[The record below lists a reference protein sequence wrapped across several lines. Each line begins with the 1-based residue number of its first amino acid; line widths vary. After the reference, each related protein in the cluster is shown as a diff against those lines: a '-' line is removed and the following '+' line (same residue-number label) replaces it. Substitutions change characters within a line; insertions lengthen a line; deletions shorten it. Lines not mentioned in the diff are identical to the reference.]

1 MMSTQQRASSVQPPK
16 TREDDKEAEEDD
28 DIMNTKRANN
38 NWLHLINEQKDR
50 EKIIRLQ
57 NADDPSLRAMFEAIR
72 VTMKNKDENMER
84 AAMIG
89 FERGVSFGV
98 AEGGRKT
105 KTKIKKKKEN
115 DSDDSDEDE
124 EFAISEDDS
133 SDFKEEDSSD
143 ENEDE
148 NGNRNKIERRSKASS
163 SAPGTLL
170 VSDDDEEEEE
180 DDAEEVRRGRN
191 KSNAEFAR
199 IEKKSKSNEDDETA
213 LRWVVERNSSNKNE
227 ETQKSI
233 LNDLEVVDL
242 RRKLANA
249 EITTNNAILS
259 KMLTAWR
266 LACFTS
272 RRNESVVQRM
282 RVASEHRKMR
292 AAFRSWMDASLE
304 FKRRRVLV
312 GVRDADGGDRKKKK
326 NDEEEEEEFAPD
338 YSEECERLQLEV
350 KSVREMLERERTK
363 PLSGPGAEF
372 KEQANAFNA
381 HLKKVVRD
389 LEGTRS
395 LNAQLTRRLEMKEKQ
410 VQGYRG
416 GGNEYTA
423 DATKPTNRA
432 NQRTMGTQTM
442 FETYPGSQNNNS
454 KYPKVVS
461 FKNEREQS
469 FVKDSAPGN
478 RYEHVK
484 AENEKLRQELE
495 KQTKVLHEKFEMQ
508 LRAAEVAERKLNDER
523 QRRAREIEL
532 REKASNDL
540 KREHEREMAEMIES
554 YDALYGGRNNNNIS
568 KNNKANDSSLNKY
581 ASKPSPPKKMSS
593 TSSVMKKRR
602 DEIVSSLR
610 SPRDPRVR
618 EDTYRNNEYM
628 QQQQQQQQQQQNNN
642 SGKLSS
648 ILNPRERSSPL
659 SPEKDDAMTFEK
671 MASIREDYIKQPHH
685 RTTGR
690 PQREKTL
697 PPPNNFAMLRPS
709 SMNTLDSYGEEE
721 RRSKNTN
728 ADEYEDADDMFLS
741 PTKTFSESENQSF
754 RDASS
759 ALGTPASSSAARST
773 AKGYFKRGGP
783 NGSNNTNP
791 PPASSSSAAANSSPP
806 QSKVTPKGFT
816 PRGEQLTLSAFNEYA
831 NAGKKQSRTMGTSM
845 REDEFDDIVG
855 NDYDDKD
862 INIKKSSKGR
872 DLVSSLPSRLFSASS
887 NEMNKS
893 ASEDDEDDD
902 REEEEVEE
910 VEEEDDWGL
919 AIPKKPHHLTTTG
932 GKKNNAITK
941 DELELSRSDWDDLLG
956 KKNSHP
962 KGDGTTAAFRGARRD
977 LRFSESQQSAPPVKT
992 KTMVVAELVVQGW
1005 SKNEALFAL
1014 DKVGENDVNKCT
1026 EWLIRRNH

>member
-72 VTMKNKDENMER
+72 VTMKKKDENMER

-170 VSDDDEEEEE
+170 VSDDDEEEE

>member
-28 DIMNTKRANN
+28 DIMNTNATN
-38 NWLHLINEQKDR
+38 NWLHLIDTQKDR

-72 VTMKNKDENMER
+72 VTMKKKDENMER

-115 DSDDSDEDE
+115 DSDDSDEEE

-170 VSDDDEEEEE
+170 VSDDDEEEE

-642 SGKLSS
+642 SDKLST

>member
-1 MMSTQQRASSVQPPK
+1 
-16 TREDDKEAEEDD
+16 
-28 DIMNTKRANN
+28 
-38 NWLHLINEQKDR
+38 
-50 EKIIRLQ
+50 
-57 NADDPSLRAMFEAIR
+57 
-72 VTMKNKDENMER
+72 
-84 AAMIG
+84 
-89 FERGVSFGV
+89 
-98 AEGGRKT
+98 
-105 KTKIKKKKEN
+105 
-115 DSDDSDEDE
+115 
-124 EFAISEDDS
+124 
-133 SDFKEEDSSD
+133 
-143 ENEDE
+143 
-148 NGNRNKIERRSKASS
+148 
-163 SAPGTLL
+163 
-170 VSDDDEEEEE
+170 
-180 DDAEEVRRGRN
+180 
-191 KSNAEFAR
+191 
-199 IEKKSKSNEDDETA
+199 
-213 LRWVVERNSSNKNE
+213 
-227 ETQKSI
+227 
-233 LNDLEVVDL
+233 
-242 RRKLANA
+242 
-249 EITTNNAILS
+249 
-259 KMLTAWR
+259 MLTAWR

-272 RRNESVVQRM
+272 RRNESVMQRM

-292 AAFRSWMDASLE
+292 AAFQ
-304 FKRRRVLV
+304 
-312 GVRDADGGDRKKKK
+312 GDRKKKK

-350 KSVREMLERERTK
+350 KSLREMLERERTK

-423 DATKPTNRA
+423 DAMKPTNRA

-461 FKNEREQS
+461 
-469 FVKDSAPGN
+469 
-478 RYEHVK
+478 YEHVK

-554 YDALYGGRNNNNIS
+554 YDALYGGRNNNSIS

-628 QQQQQQQQQQQNNN
+628 QQQQQQQQQQNNN
-642 SGKLSS
+642 SDKLSS

-659 SPEKDDAMTFEK
+659 SPDKDDAMTFEK

-690 PQREKTL
+690 PQREKTS

-791 PPASSSSAAANSSPP
+791 PPASSSSVAANSSPP

-816 PRGEQLTLSAFNEYA
+816 PRREQLTLSAFNEYA

-862 INIKKSSKGR
+862 VNVKK
-872 DLVSSLPSRLFSASS
+872 SS

-902 REEEEVEE
+902 REEEEGEEVEE
-910 VEEEDDWGL
+910 EEEDDWGL

-977 LRFSESQQSAPPVKT
+977 LRFSESQQSAPPAKT

-1014 DKVGENDVNKCT
+1014 EKVGENDVNKCA

>member
-1 MMSTQQRASSVQPPK
+1 MKETLARFFLLKKSLLLCLLFLNPFSVRIDTEKGPRFQSEIQRNASPFSPLQNDDVYTTYTTLTMSTRQRALSAQPK
-16 TREDDKEAEEDD
+16 TPHTEDDEEKEEDD
-28 DIMNTKRANN
+28 DNMNTNATN
-38 NWLHLINEQKDR
+38 NWLHLIDDRKDR

-72 VTMKNKDENMER
+72 VTMKKKDDNMER

-98 AEGGRKT
+98 AEGGGGKT
-105 KTKIKKKKEN
+105 KTIKKKKKEN
-115 DSDDSDEDE
+115 DSDEDE
-124 EFAISEDDS
+124 EFAISEEDGS
-133 SDFKEEDSSD
+133 SDFKEEEEDSSSD

-148 NGNRNKIERRSKASS
+148 NENRNKIERRSKASS

-170 VSDDDEEEEE
+170 VSDDDDDEE
-180 DDAEEVRRGRN
+180 DDGAEEVRRGRY
-191 KSNAEFAR
+191 KSNADGEFAR

-213 LRWVVERNSSNKNE
+213 LRWVVERNSWNKNE
-227 ETQKSI
+227 ETHKSI

-350 KSVREMLERERTK
+350 KSLREMLERERTK

-416 GGNEYTA
+416 GGNEYTD
-423 DATKPTNRA
+423 DAMKPTNRA

-523 QRRAREIEL
+523 QRRAR
-532 REKASNDL
+532 AV
-540 KREHEREMAEMIES
+540 S
-554 YDALYGGRNNNNIS
+554 YTHL
-568 KNNKANDSSLNKY
+568 
-581 ASKPSPPKKMSS
+581 
-593 TSSVMKKRR
+593 
-602 DEIVSSLR
+602 
-610 SPRDPRVR
+610 
-618 EDTYRNNEYM
+618 
-628 QQQQQQQQQQQNNN
+628 
-642 SGKLSS
+642 
-648 ILNPRERSSPL
+648 
-659 SPEKDDAMTFEK
+659 
-671 MASIREDYIKQPHH
+671 
-685 RTTGR
+685 
-690 PQREKTL
+690 TL
-697 PPPNNFAMLRPS
+697 P
-709 SMNTLDSYGEEE
+709 
-721 RRSKNTN
+721 
-728 ADEYEDADDMFLS
+728 
-741 PTKTFSESENQSF
+741 TK
-754 RDASS
+754 R
-759 ALGTPASSSAARST
+759 
-773 AKGYFKRGGP
+773 
-783 NGSNNTNP
+783 
-791 PPASSSSAAANSSPP
+791 
-806 QSKVTPKGFT
+806 
-816 PRGEQLTLSAFNEYA
+816 
-831 NAGKKQSRTMGTSM
+831 
-845 REDEFDDIVG
+845 IV
-855 NDYDDKD
+855 
-862 INIKKSSKGR
+862 
-872 DLVSSLPSRLFSASS
+872 
-887 NEMNKS
+887 
-893 ASEDDEDDD
+893 
-902 REEEEVEE
+902 
-910 VEEEDDWGL
+910 
-919 AIPKKPHHLTTTG
+919 
-932 GKKNNAITK
+932 
-941 DELELSRSDWDDLLG
+941 
-956 KKNSHP
+956 
-962 KGDGTTAAFRGARRD
+962 
-977 LRFSESQQSAPPVKT
+977 
-992 KTMVVAELVVQGW
+992 
-1005 SKNEALFAL
+1005 
-1014 DKVGENDVNKCT
+1014 
-1026 EWLIRRNH
+1026 